1 MREFTLSD
9 DFDNNALEETI
20 APDKEVIVE
29 MMAKDILSG
38 KRIRELTRHER
49 NVYGNAAVNATGKI
63 PAFTSVF
70 ALLRPFVDAT
80 AETCYVDEH
89 GRVGL
94 SYWFL
99 YAIPRAQRVT
109 WLTHEAMHVLNSHFE
124 RGRAAGI
131 PIGKVNEPGDLEI
144 NTTLSTMRWTN
155 LDKLLVPEDYGFP
168 KYKTM
173 EQYHLLLQEL
183 KEKNDSGKET
193 DDKEDSLK
201 DGIPEEIQGSD
212 GSDGQE
218 NQSQSNGSQENGD
231 STENGSGGQSQS
243 QHVQDAVDQI
253 NDMLERLSKDI
264 DNKEKSASGSGQ
276 DDSDDN
282 HSCDESNE
290 SRSSEADN
298 AGIERN
304 SKSTQEIARQDTK
317 ERIKSE
323 LAGGRGRSNSSSL
336 FQFYETVLNFMQ
348 PAKVDWRDVLRRTL
362 ASLGNE
368 IEMGKQEKSYRRVNR
383 RYSDHKIGS
392 IIFPG
397 SVNIK
402 PTVMAAID
410 NSGSM
415 GTDDF
420 VAGLIEINDLIEKS
434 LKIRNGMQMFT
445 VDTHVHD
452 VQLIKK
458 VKDLNLVGGGGTDM
472 SLAFNYVSN
481 LPAKKQPDIF
491 ILITDGELYSNW
503 NEVAEELKKKTKYTP
518 IILVTREDAQIP
530 DNMHSLAKIIRIPL
544 DK

>member
-9 DFDNNALEETI
+9 DFDNNALEETT
-20 APDKEVIVE
+20 APDKEAIVK
-29 MMAKDILSG
+29 MMANDILSG
-38 KRIRELTRHER
+38 NRIRELTRHER

-131 PIGKVNEPGDLEI
+131 PNGKVNEPGDLEI

-155 LDKLLVPEDYGFP
+155 LDKLLVPENYGFP

-173 EQYHLLLQEL
+173 EQYYSLLQEL

-201 DGIPEEIQGSD
+201 DGIPEEIQGSQ

-243 QHVQDAVDQI
+243 QHIQDAVNQI

-383 RYSDHKIGS
+383 RYSDHKVGS

-503 NEVAEELKKKTKYTP
+503 NEVADELKKKTKYTP